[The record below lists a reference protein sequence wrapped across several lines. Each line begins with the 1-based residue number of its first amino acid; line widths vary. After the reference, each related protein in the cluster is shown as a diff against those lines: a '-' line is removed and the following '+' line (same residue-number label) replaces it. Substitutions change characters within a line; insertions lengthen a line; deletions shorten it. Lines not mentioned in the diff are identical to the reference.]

1 MDAVMGWIRR
11 CGDASEG
18 MNDIEKNFFAGV
30 AFVKHCRLYLRPDV
44 YIFDQ
49 TTGE

>member
-30 AFVKHCRLYLRPDV
+30 AMPGQSIIIDSQKQQF
-44 YIFDQ
+44 
-49 TTGE
+49 